1 MRILLI
7 LLLVIAALIAGAVLA
22 LPALFSSDWLR
33 ERVSAEASELIHRD
47 VRLAGDVSLQ
57 VFPRIQVRALD
68 ASIAN
73 APGYGGEPLAQMA
86 ELRVSLALM
95 PLLSRRIEIEEFIL
109 VDPVI
114 RLEARADGNNWT
126 LGAPASAD
134 RPTRAAGEGLVRRP
148 GALPFEAAFGDVRI
162 ENGSVFY
169 RGPGQTRRIEEL
181 DLSVGLPS
189 VDGPVNLRGSFS
201 ADGRPMQFNVQL
213 SSLRGFF
220 EGTETAI
227 ALEMTGALADLS
239 FDGRFLEGE
248 TLSFD
253 GRTSVDLP
261 LPALARFLGTD
272 LPEGPVFRRFA
283 ANAHVAG
290 TPGRLA
296 LSDAAIVFDDIRAN
310 GVLTLDYERARPL
323 ITGNLQ
329 TADLDVTPYI
339 PAEDPPASGQAGGG
353 LGPWSDDRID
363 LTALSTVDARL
374 NVRAARF
381 RARDIVA
388 ENVNLA
394 VTLDNALLTA
404 RLTDFRLYGG
414 QGVVTMVL
422 NARQRTPRFS
432 MTADISALEALPFLS
447 AAAGFERLQGLG
459 RVQLDL
465 TGTGTSPA
473 ALMRSLDG
481 TGSFNFVDGALV
493 GVNLAQVIRTV
504 QQAIQ
509 TGSLPSGFAD
519 SQQTDFSALTG
530 SFNVRQGVAQ
540 NLDLAMLSPLL
551 RVEGSGTLNLA
562 EQMIDYRLTPR
573 AVQTLAGQ
581 GGETDLQ
588 GLAVPVRIR
597 GGFNDVSV
605 SVDLQAVARDLVRLR
620 AGSVIGGQAGQ
631 ALTDGRRLED
641 VAREAAQGALRDAL
655 TRPRQNADG
664 EEAAREDPAR
674 RLLDGVLGRRPQPRP
689 EPAPEPTPEPEPEP
703 GQQER

>member
-1 MRILLI
+1 MRTLLII
-7 LLLVIAALIAGAVLA
+7 LLLLAALIAGAVLA

-33 ERVSAEASELIHRD
+33 ERVSAEASALIHRE
-47 VRLAGDVSLQ
+47 VRLAGEVSLQ
-57 VFPRIQVRALD
+57 VFPRVQVRAVD

-73 APGYGGEPLAQMA
+73 VPGYGDEPLAQMG
-86 ELRVSLALM
+86 ELRASLALL
-95 PLLSRRIEIEEFIL
+95 PLLSRRIEIEEFVLI
-109 VDPVI
+109 DPVI

-169 RGPGQTRRIEEL
+169 RDPGQTRRIEDL

-189 VDGPVNLRGSFS
+189 VDGPVNLSGSFS

-220 EGTETAI
+220 EGAETAMT
-227 ALEMTGALADLS
+227 LDMTGALADLS

-272 LPEGPVFRRFA
+272 LPDGPVFRRFA
-283 ANAHVAG
+283 ADARVAG
-290 TPGRLA
+290 TPGRVV
-296 LSDAAIVFDDIRAN
+296 LSGASVVFDDIRAN
-310 GVLTLDYERARPL
+310 GDLTLDYERTRPL

-329 TADLDVTPYI
+329 TADMDITPYI
-339 PAEDPPASGQAGGG
+339 PADDPAATGQADGGG

-363 LTALSTVDARL
+363 LSALSTVDARIG
-374 NVRAARF
+374 VRAARF
-381 RARDIVA
+381 KARDIVA

-404 RLTDFRLYGG
+404 RLNEFRLYGG
-414 QGVVTMVL
+414 EGEVTMIV
-422 NARQRTPRFS
+422 NARQRTPRYS
-432 MTADISALEALPFLS
+432 IAADIAALDALPFLT
-447 AAAGFERLQGLG
+447 AAAGFDRLQGLG
-459 RVQLDL
+459 RLELDL
-465 TGTGTSPA
+465 SGTGTSPA

-481 TGSFNFVDGALV
+481 TGSFNFADGAIV

-504 QQAIQ
+504 QQAIE

-519 SQQTDFSALTG
+519 SEQTDFSALSG

-540 NLDLAMLSPLL
+540 NIDLAMLSPLL
-551 RVEGSGTLNLA
+551 RVEGTGTLNLA

-581 GGETDLQ
+581 GGATDLQ
-588 GLAVPVRIR
+588 GLAVPVRLR
-597 GGFNDVSV
+597 GGFNNVSV
-605 SVDLQAVARDLVRLR
+605 SVDFEAVARDLVRLR
-620 AGSVIGGQAGQ
+620 AGSLIGGQAGQ
-631 ALTDGRRLED
+631 ALTEGRRLED
-641 VAREAAQGALRDAL
+641 VARDAAQGALRDAL
-655 TRPRQNADG
+655 TRRPREGGNG
-664 EEAAREDPAR
+664 EQEAREDPAR
-674 RLLDGVLGRRPQPRP
+674 RLLEGVLGRRPQPRP
-689 EPAPEPTPEPEPEP
+689 EPEPEAEPE
-703 GQQER
+703 GEDDGR

>member
-1 MRILLI
+1 MRTLFVI
-7 LLLVIAALIAGAVLA
+7 LLLLAGLVAGAALA
-22 LPALFSSDWLR
+22 LPALISSDWLR
-33 ERVSAEASELIHRD
+33 ERVSTQASEAIQRE
-47 VRLAGDVSLQ
+47 VRLDGDVSLQ

-73 APGYGGEPLAQMA
+73 APGYGDAPLAQMG
-86 ELRVSLALM
+86 ELRASLALM
-95 PLLSRRIEIEEFIL
+95 PLLSRRIEIDKFVL

-126 LGAPASAD
+126 LGAPADAD
-134 RPTRAAGEGLVRRP
+134 RPTRAAGEGFVRRP

-169 RGPGQTRRIEEL
+169 RDPGQTRRIEGL
-181 DLSVGLPS
+181 DLSVDLPS
-189 VDGPVNLRGSFS
+189 VDGPVRLAGSFS
-201 ADGRPMQFNVQL
+201 ADGRPMRFDARL

-220 EGTETAI
+220 EGAETAI
-227 ALEMTGALADLS
+227 TLEMTGALADLS
-239 FDGRFLEGE
+239 FDGRFLESE

-261 LPALARFLGTD
+261 LPALARFLGTE

-283 ANAHVAG
+283 AEADVAG
-290 TPGRLA
+290 TPGRLV
-296 LSDAAIVFDDIRAN
+296 LSRASVVFDEIRAN
-310 GVLTLDYERARPL
+310 GDLTLNYERARPL
-323 ITGNLQ
+323 ITGSLETANL
-329 TADLDVTPYI
+329 DITPYI
-339 PAEDPPASGQAGGG
+339 PAEEPAASPQSSGG

-363 LTALSTVDARL
+363 LAALNTVDARIG
-374 NVRAARF
+374 VRAERF
-381 RARDIVA
+381 KARDIVA
-388 ENVNLA
+388 KNVNLA

-414 QGVVTMVL
+414 QGVVTMVV
-422 NARQRTPRFS
+422 NARQSTPRYS
-432 MTADISALEALPFLS
+432 MRADISALEALPFLT
-447 AAAGFERLQGLG
+447 AAAGFDRLQGLG
-459 RVQLDL
+459 RLQLDL
-465 TGTGTSPA
+465 TGTGASPA

-481 TGSFNFVDGALV
+481 TGSFNFADGAIV

-519 SQQTDFSALTG
+519 TQQTDFSALTG

-540 NLDLAMLSPLL
+540 NLDLTMLSPLL
-551 RVEGSGTLNLA
+551 RVEGAGTLNLA

-620 AGSVIGGQAGQ
+620 AGSLIGGQAGQ

-641 VAREAAQGALRDAL
+641 VARDAAAGALRDAL
-655 TRPRQNADG
+655 TGRPREG
-664 EEAAREDPAR
+664 ENGEQETRDDPAR
-674 RLLDGVLGRRPQPRP
+674 RLLEGVLGRRPQPRP
-689 EPAPEPTPEPEPEP
+689 EPEPEPEDD
-703 GQQER
+703 GR